1 MTVMENLN
9 RSFIGIAMIVA
20 LAFCL
25 RVYHSGTYGI
35 YLDEKYTMVISQG
48 IVMEGANQKDVFF
61 TPGKTVF
68 TPAEFWQEKTLND
81 FIEANI
87 RGDIGNSPAYYGVL
101 WGWMK
106 IFGLSDFS
114 ARFPS
119 VLFST
124 LIVLLLYA
132 FVKRH
137 FESESLALISAFL
150 AAIEPFFVAYSH
162 MARNYSMSF
171 FLTLLATHLFL
182 LIVKQQREGK
192 PAAKLLIG
200 YGLTLAVSVL
210 SHYLTVTV
218 FMCHGLYVLLYI
230 RPISSWKAF
239 IMTAVAGVALVSL
252 WFMYG
257 GGKYTFQTLAYQA
270 QLYKSV
276 AQTNPLNNEFGEILP
291 ATLANV
297 ANKSLPVWA
306 DLFIISNGLG
316 QLNALGIRNLSIA
329 FFFGLIA
336 VGVFH
341 RFHRREKTPPVV
353 MIVYPLLLLAGL
365 PLFTVPNLQLV
376 VAAALPSL
384 FYILV
389 LGVGHYTTKNQQPLM
404 IFLFI
409 LTLFPTLFLILMA
422 FKNGHTYGI
431 TQRYSGFS
439 FPYAVILLAFL
450 VKELSQ
456 MPAAFKSVLAVILL
470 LQFFFIARLL
480 NAIYQDKAP
489 KYTYF
494 YIPRG
499 PNPHYAVAQ
508 QIKKLYQAGDTVV
521 YPSRRL
527 YFRDEVEKTYWPYSI
542 QDAQLT
548 NLYLPKDA
556 RYIQRLDTTE
566 VDKIKLVK
574 GNSRQ
579 EILLFDLQGRTHR
592 Y

>member
-1 MTVMENLN
+1 MEKLN
-9 RSFIGIAMIVA
+9 RSIIGIAMILA

-25 RVYHSGTYGI
+25 RVYHSGTFGI

-48 IVMEGANQKDVFF
+48 IVMEGANQKDIFF

-68 TPAEFWQEKTLND
+68 TPAEFWKKKTLND

-101 WGWMK
+101 WVWMK

-119 VLFST
+119 VVFST
-124 LIVLLLYA
+124 LIVLLLYL

-182 LIVKQQREGK
+182 LIVERQRESK
-192 PAAKLLIG
+192 PASKLLIG
-200 YGLTLAVSVL
+200 YGLALAASVL

-218 FMCHGLYVLLYI
+218 FMCHGIYVLLYV
-230 RPISSWKAF
+230 RPITFWKTYLL
-239 IMTAVAGVALVSL
+239 TALAGVGLVAL
-252 WFMYG
+252 WFIYG

-291 ATLANV
+291 ATLVNV

-306 DLFIISNGLG
+306 DLFILSNGLG
-316 QLNALGIRNLSIA
+316 QLNTLGIRNLAIA
-329 FFFGLIA
+329 FLFGFFA
-336 VGVFH
+336 VGMFQ
-341 RFHRREKTPPVV
+341 RFRQKEKIPFLLV
-353 MIVYPLLLLAGL
+353 IIYPLLFLAGL
-365 PLFTVPNLQLV
+365 PLFSILNFQLV
-376 VAAALPSL
+376 VAAALPS
-384 FYILV
+384 FVYILA
-389 LGVGHYTTKNQQPLM
+389 LGIRHYTTRNQKPLM
-404 IFLFI
+404 VFLFI

-422 FKNGHTYGI
+422 FRNGHTYGI

-439 FPYAVILLAFL
+439 FPYAVILIAFMF
-450 VKELSQ
+450 KELNQ
-456 MPAAFKSVLAVILL
+456 IPTIFKGVLAMVIL

-480 NAIYQDKAP
+480 NSIYQDKAP

-494 YIPRG
+494 SIPRG
-499 PNPHYAVAQ
+499 PNPYYAAAQ
-508 QIKKLYQAGDTVV
+508 QIKDLYQTGDTVI

-556 RYIQRLDTTE
+556 SYIQRMDTTE
-566 VDKIKLVK
+566 VDKIKLIK
-574 GNSRQ
+574 GSSKKT
-579 EILLFDLQGRTHR
+579 ITLFDLKGRVHR

>member
-1 MTVMENLN
+1 MEKLN
-9 RSFIGIAMIVA
+9 RSIIGIAMILA

-35 YLDEKYTMVISQG
+35 YLDEKYTMIISQG

-68 TPAEFWQEKTLND
+68 TPAEFWKKKNLSD

-101 WGWMK
+101 WVWMK

-124 LIVLLLYA
+124 LIVLLLYL

-137 FESESLALISAFL
+137 FKSESLALISAFL

-182 LIVKQQREGK
+182 LIVQQQRESK
-192 PAAKLLIG
+192 PTWKLLIA

-218 FMCHGLYVLLYI
+218 FMCHGLYVLLYV
-230 RPISSWKAF
+230 RPLAVWRTYLI
-239 IMTAVAGVALVSL
+239 TAVAGLAMVSL
-252 WFMYG
+252 WFIYG

-276 AQTNPLNNEFGEILP
+276 SLTNPLNNEFGEVLP
-291 ATLANV
+291 ATLVNV

-316 QLNALGIRNLSIA
+316 QLSTLGIRNLAIA
-329 FFFGLIA
+329 FFFGIIA
-336 VGVFH
+336 VGIFH
-341 RFHRREKTPPVV
+341 LFRRKEKIPRAVL
-353 MIVYPLLLLAGL
+353 IVYPLLFLAGL
-365 PLFTVPNLQLV
+365 PLFTVPNFQLV
-376 VAAALPSL
+376 VAAALPS
-384 FYILV
+384 FVYILA
-389 LGVGHYTTKNQQPLM
+389 LGIRHYTKKEQQPLM
-404 IFLFI
+404 VFLFI

-439 FPYAVILLAFL
+439 FPYAVILIAFM

-456 MPAAFKSVLAVILL
+456 IPMIFKSVLAMIIL
-470 LQFFFIARLL
+470 LQFFFITRLL

-499 PNPHYAVAQ
+499 PNPHYAAAQ

-527 YFRDEVEKTYWPYSI
+527 YFRDDIEKTYWPYSI

-556 RYIQRLDTTE
+556 RYVQRLDTTE

-574 GNSRQ
+574 ADSGK
-579 EILLFDLQGRTHR
+579 EILLFDLKGKTHR

>member
-1 MTVMENLN
+1 MEKLN
-9 RSFIGIAMIVA
+9 RSIIGVTMILA

-35 YLDEKYTMVISQG
+35 YLDEKYTMIISQG
-48 IVMEGANQKDVFF
+48 IVMEGANQKEVFF

-68 TPAEFWQEKTLND
+68 TPAEFWKKKNLSD

-87 RGDIGNSPAYYGVL
+87 RGDIGNSPVYYGVL
-101 WGWMK
+101 WVWMK

-124 LIVLLLYA
+124 LIVLLLYV

-137 FESESLALISAFL
+137 FKSESLALISAFL

-182 LIVKQQREGK
+182 LIVQKQRESK
-192 PAAKLLIG
+192 PTWKLLIA
-200 YGLTLAVSVL
+200 YGFTLTVSVL

-218 FMCHGLYVLLYI
+218 FMCHGLYVLLYV
-230 RPISSWKAF
+230 RPLVVWRTYLI
-239 IMTAVAGVALVSL
+239 TAVAGLAMVSL
-252 WFMYG
+252 WFIYG

-276 AQTNPLNNEFGEILP
+276 SLTNPLNNEFGEVLP
-291 ATLANV
+291 ATLVNV

-316 QLNALGIRNLSIA
+316 QLSTLGIRNLAIA
-329 FFFGLIA
+329 FFFGIIA
-336 VGVFH
+336 VGIFH
-341 RFHRREKTPPVV
+341 RFRRKEKIPPAVL
-353 MIVYPLLLLAGL
+353 IVYPLLFLAGL

-376 VAAALPSL
+376 VAAALPS
-384 FYILV
+384 FVYILAF
-389 LGVGHYTTKNQQPLM
+389 GIRHYTTKKQQPLM
-404 IFLFI
+404 VFLFI

-439 FPYAVILLAFL
+439 FPYAVILIAFM
-450 VKELSQ
+450 VKELSEIP
-456 MPAAFKSVLAVILL
+456 MIFRSVLAMTIL
-470 LQFFFIARLL
+470 LQFFFITRLL
-480 NAIYQDKAP
+480 NAIYLDKAP

-499 PNPHYAVAQ
+499 PNPHYAAAQ
-508 QIKKLYQAGDTVV
+508 QIKKLYQPGDTVV

-527 YFRDEVEKTYWPYSI
+527 YFRDDIEKTYWPYSI

-556 RYIQRLDTTE
+556 GYVQRMDTTE

-574 GNSRQ
+574 AGSRQ
-579 EILLFDLQGRTHR
+579 EIVLFDLKGKTHR